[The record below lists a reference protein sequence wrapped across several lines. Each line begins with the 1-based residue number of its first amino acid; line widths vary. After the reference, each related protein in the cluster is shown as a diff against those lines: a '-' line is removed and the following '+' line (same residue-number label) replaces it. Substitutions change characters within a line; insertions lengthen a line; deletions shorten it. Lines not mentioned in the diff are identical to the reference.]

1 MSVMAELSM
10 FPMAPQ
16 SRGSL
21 SPYVAR
27 VLTVIRQSGLTHQL
41 GPMGTVIEG
50 EWDAVMSCVS
60 ACFKELEKDCDRVYM
75 TLKIDWKRGNDSR
88 MTSKTQAVMDKL

>member
-16 SRGSL
+16 TGTSL

-27 VLTVIRQSGLTHQL
+27 VLAVIRQSGLKHQL

-50 EWDAVMSCVS
+50 EWDEVMSCVS
-60 ACFKELEKDCDRVYM
+60 ACFKELEKDCDRVYL
-75 TLKIDWKRGNDSR
+75 TLKVDWKRGTESR